1 MKVKELIAC
10 LKNCD
15 KDAEVHFVATADGS
29 RHGMPRDE
37 PLRTVI
43 TTVVREHDALG
54 EVRGEY
60 RRPSSPGTART
71 KVVIG

>member
-1 MKVKELIAC
+1 MKVKELIAI

-15 KDAEVHFVATADGS
+15 KDAEVHFAANVDS
-29 RHGMPRDE
+29 P

-43 TTVVREHDALG
+43 ATVVREHDALG
-54 EVRGEY
+54 EARGEY
-60 RRPSSPGTART
+60 RRASSLGTART